1 MGFAYFFRKI
11 ANLKDSAYFEMRYL
25 VWTAMQLCNLMP
37 YSCPNTSAAGAPR
50 GPGPAP
56 RRAKRAGPPTLAGS
70 GRPDG
75 GNPGIRGG
83 AGETLLA
90 PGDPPNNPPGPERAG
105 RPTRRTATAR
115 TERTAKTPAGEVHR
129 TQGDKIWKG
138 MIWWKGTELN
148 FCVSFSEIF

>member
-1 MGFAYFFRKI
+1 MWNLSGCLLLKKI

-75 GNPGIRGG
+75 GNPGIGGGRG
-83 AGETLLA
+83 EPRLR
-90 PGDPPNNPPGPERAG
+90 PPGTSRKSRPHPRGQAG
-105 RPTRRTATAR
+105 QTRRTEPRETQ
-115 TERTAKTPAGEVHR
+115 RTATTPAGKAH
-129 TQGDKIWKG
+129 
-138 MIWWKGTELN
+138 GT
-148 FCVSFSEIF
+148 

>member
-1 MGFAYFFRKI
+1 
-11 ANLKDSAYFEMRYL
+11 MRYL

-56 RRAKRAGPPTLAGS
+56 HRAKRAGPPTLAGS

-90 PGDPPNNPPGPERAG
+90 PGDPPKTRPDPRGQAGQHAAQQLHEPREPRKPQRARCIG
-105 RPTRRTATAR
+105 
-115 TERTAKTPAGEVHR
+115 HR
-129 TQGDKIWKG
+129 GIKFGKEWFGGKV
-138 MIWWKGTELN
+138 L
-148 FCVSFSEIF
+148 S

>member
-56 RRAKRAGPPTLAGS
+56 RETSRPTYPRRIRAARRREPGNQ
-70 GRPDG
+70 GRGGGG
-75 GNPGIRGG
+75 GNP
-83 AGETLLA
+83 
-90 PGDPPNNPPGPERAG
+90 NWPPGTPRTTRPDPRGQAGQHAAQQLHEPREPRKPQRARCIG
-105 RPTRRTATAR
+105 
-115 TERTAKTPAGEVHR
+115 HR
-129 TQGDKIWKG
+129 GIKFGKEWFGGKV
-138 MIWWKGTELN
+138 L
-148 FCVSFSEIF
+148 S